1 MRNVLFIAIAATASI
16 APTAQAATLTVTNL
30 ADSGTGSLR
39 AAIASANATTGADT
53 IQFQPGLTG
62 TITLTTGELH
72 VTDSLTLVGPGASRI
87 TVDANGASRVFHLDS
102 ANPENKSY
110 TLSGLT
116 VTGGSTGAGAGNDSG
131 GGLFFELAA
140 SSSAR
145 PPIALSNM
153 AFAGNHAAR
162 NGGGV
167 SVSGANLSV
176 TNVAITGNQVTGGFQ
191 PAGGGLFF
199 NRGQVR
205 IERSRIVGNNAD
217 LSAGGIYL
225 SSPGVSAVMVDT
237 LVQDNTAT
245 LSGGGMVGSTM
256 SSLSISRSAFID
268 NAVTSQTEGGG
279 LYFVGVTDAG
289 SAENVIENSTFS
301 GNISQHQ
308 SGRGSAL
315 AIAGGNMTVRNSTFA
330 FNKTS
335 PDTAPGTNAGGALWV
350 ANGGSTKVTVQ
361 STLFTGNTHGNAS
374 LPSDLTRLTGGTV
387 QSTLNVDHSLFEV
400 MPAIG
405 VITAPG
411 AGNLEADALLMP
423 LTDTYGG
430 LTPVHPIPFE
440 SPAVDAGSNP
450 ANLATDQRG
459 AGYPRAVDA
468 NACHRPLVARPDI
481 GAFEYRADTIF
492 CYGFEN

>member
-1 MRNVLFIAIAATASI
+1 MRNALFIAVAAASYI
-16 APTAQAATLTVTNL
+16 APQAQAATFTVTSL
-30 ADSGTGSLR
+30 ADNGSGSLR
-39 AAIASANATTGADT
+39 AAIAAANAAPGVDT
-53 IQFQPGLTG
+53 IQFQAGLTG
-62 TITLTTGELH
+62 TITLTSGELL
-72 VTDSLTLVGPGASRI
+72 VSDSLTLAGPDASLI
-87 TVDANGASRVFHLDS
+87 TIDANGASRAFHLGN
-102 ANPENKSY
+102 ANPESKSY

-116 VTGGSTGAGAGNDSG
+116 VTGGNTGTSSGNDSG
-131 GGLFFELAA
+131 GGLYFELAA

-145 PPIALSNM
+145 PPIALANM
-153 AFAGNHAAR
+153 VFAGNQAAR

-167 SVSGANLSV
+167 SVSGANLSLV
-176 TNVAITGNQVTGGFQ
+176 NVAITGNQVAGGFQ
-191 PAGGGLFF
+191 PSGGGLYF

-205 IERSRIVGNNAD
+205 IERSRIVGNNAQ
-217 LSAGGIYL
+217 LNAGGIYL

-256 SSLSISRSAFID
+256 SSLSIARSAFID
-268 NAVTSQTEGGG
+268 NAVTNQTEGGG
-279 LYFVGVTDAG
+279 LYFAGVTDAG

-301 GNISQHQ
+301 GNVSQHQ

-315 AIAGGNMTVRNSTFA
+315 AVASGNMTVRNSTFA

-350 ANGGSTKVTVQ
+350 ANGGSTRVTVQ
-361 STLFTGNTHGNAS
+361 STLFAGNTHGNAGM
-374 LPSDLTRLTGGTV
+374 PSDLTRLTGGTV
-387 QSTLNVDHSLFEV
+387 QSSLNVDHSLFAV

-405 VITAPG
+405 VITTSG
-411 AGNLEADALLMP
+411 DGNLEADALLMP
-423 LTDTYGG
+423 LTRDWGG
-430 LTPVHPIPFE
+430 ITPVHPIPLD

-450 ANLATDQRG
+450 ANLITDQRG
-459 AGYPRAVDA
+459 AGFARAVDA

-492 CYGFEN
+492 CYGFQN